1 MTYQEWKEGKTKINY
16 TENFDTSAYPDI
28 DMTKESKE
36 TIKKTKVGD
45 VISYTLTIGKR
56 IRTFKIRA
64 SLNADEYSYQAIN
77 PRSAFSYGMT
87 KIYRVEGADVIVGD
101 GTGDE
106 TSIAATAIDTSACK
120 EIVAFDKNTKE
131 VYSAGVADI
140 KPGMSAYVKASYGKP
155 IGIWFVIE

>member
-1 MTYQEWKEGKTKINY
+1 MSQGKPI
-16 TENFDTSAYPDI
+16 EIVSEDI
-28 DMTKESKE
+28 SLIDSDLEE

-87 KIYRVEGADVIVGD
+87 KIYRVEGTDVIVGD
-101 GTGDE
+101 GSGDA
-106 TSIAATAIDTSACK
+106 TSVTATAMDVSACK
-120 EIVAFDKNTKE
+120 DIVAFDKYGKVAYN
-131 VYSAGVADI
+131 AGISDI
-140 KPGMSAYVKASYGKP
+140 KPGMNAYVKASYGKP